1 MHPGKVSSVG
11 VRGSG
16 QVETMWPD
24 PPGVAWLPGEP
35 SILWPE
41 LRALGPIT
49 APFSGVLDR
58 HPEGGHQ
65 GGSYG
70 KGHVGSGRRE
80 GNREMWGAG
89 RPGGRTRGL
98 PVAWPWSPSHV
109 QWSAVSSPVWAAQG
123 KQTGV
128 RGRGG
133 PRQRLLSC
141 SPELPPLPLHAGGQ
155 PPALRGALCSPPHST
170 SCLPPVWH
178 PVWGLPG
185 ARSPVSSSCLS
196 PDCELQWLVDS
207 SDSREYLL
215 PPRHP
220 PRRSPPHSKCRD
232 PDGQVQRLVHVL
244 QELRVEGPL
253 GDDGRQPGRERQ
265 QLCGPVSRG
274 GRGG

>member
-1 MHPGKVSSVG
+1 
-11 VRGSG
+11 
-16 QVETMWPD
+16 MWPD

-80 GNREMWGAG
+80 GNREMQGAG

-215 PPRHP
+215 PPPHP
-220 PRRSPPHSKCRD
+220 PAAHLPTANAVTPMVRFSGWYMSCRSSGSKVPSETMGANQGVSVSSSVGLSAGGAAGAETLPSGKPRSH
-232 PDGQVQRLVHVL
+232 P
-244 QELRVEGPL
+244 GPASHA
-253 GDDGRQPGRERQ
+253 
-265 QLCGPVSRG
+265 V
-274 GRGG
+274 